1 MIDSQ
6 SVQCVRGNSAS
17 VARLLRIRAESHTM
31 KASDVSDISARAPDG
46 LVHVIIDTPQGS
58 RNKYKYDEELHCFKV
73 SRVLPIG
80 MCFPHDFGSIPCT
93 AGADGDPLDA
103 LVLVETPSFVGCL
116 MKVHLIGVIEAEQS
130 EKRRTLR
137 NDRLIAVA
145 ETPVNKPV
153 IKHLNAVHKVVLDEL
168 EQFFVNYNRMHGRE
182 FKRIGRR
189 GPQAAERL
197 LKAGMRAY
205 RQKREP
211 S

>member
-1 MIDSQ
+1 
-6 SVQCVRGNSAS
+6 
-17 VARLLRIRAESHTM
+17 M
-31 KASDVSDISARAPDG
+31 KASDDTSIPTCAADG

-58 RNKYKYDEELHCFKV
+58 RNKYKYDEELRCFKV

-93 AGADGDPLDA
+93 AGADGDPLDV
-103 LVLVETPSFVGCL
+103 LVLVEAPSFAGCL
-116 MKVHLIGVIEAEQS
+116 MKVHLIGVIEAEQT

-153 IKHLNAVHKVVLDEL
+153 IEHLDEVPKVFLDEL
-168 EQFFVNYNRMHGRE
+168 EQFFINYNRIHGRE
-182 FKRIGRR
+182 FKPSGRR
-189 GPQAAERL
+189 GPQAAGRL

-205 RQKREP
+205 RQERKP

>member
-1 MIDSQ
+1 
-6 SVQCVRGNSAS
+6 
-17 VARLLRIRAESHTM
+17 M
-31 KASDVSDISARAPDG
+31 KASDDAHIPACASDG
-46 LVHVIIDTPQGS
+46 LVYVIIDTPQGS
-58 RNKYKYDEELHCFKV
+58 RNKYKYDEKLRCFKV

-103 LVLVETPSFVGCL
+103 LVLVETASFVGCL
-116 MKVHLIGVIEAEQS
+116 MEVHLIGVIESEQI

-153 IKHLNAVHKVVLDEL
+153 IKHLNDVAKVVLNEL
-168 EQFFVNYNRMHGRE
+168 EQFFINYNHIHGRE
-182 FKRIGRR
+182 FKPIGRR

-205 RQKREP
+205 RQNREP

>member
-1 MIDSQ
+1 
-6 SVQCVRGNSAS
+6 
-17 VARLLRIRAESHTM
+17 M
-31 KASDVSDISARAPDG
+31 KASDDPDIPTRAADG
-46 LVHVIIDTPQGS
+46 LVHVVIDTPQGS
-58 RNKYKYDEELHCFKV
+58 RNKYKYDEALRCFKV

-80 MCFPHDFGSIPCT
+80 MCFPYDFGSIPCT

-103 LVLVETPSFVGCL
+103 LVLVETPSFAGCL
-116 MKVHLIGVIEAEQS
+116 MKVHLIGVIEAEQT

-153 IKHLNAVHKVVLDEL
+153 IKRLNEVPKVALNEL
-168 EQFFVNYNRMHGRE
+168 EEFFVNYNRIHGRE
-182 FKRIGRR
+182 FKPIGRR